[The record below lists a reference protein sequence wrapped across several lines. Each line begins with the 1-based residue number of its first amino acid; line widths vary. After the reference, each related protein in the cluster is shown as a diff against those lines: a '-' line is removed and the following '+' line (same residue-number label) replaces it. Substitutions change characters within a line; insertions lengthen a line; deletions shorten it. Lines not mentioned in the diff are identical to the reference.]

1 MQNQKPSQNFLT
13 TQKTPNTQSKTK
25 QNKTAK
31 QKTNYQT
38 KQNKKTLYKTQIK
51 PPELLGNRTIQ
62 INRKYYPLKKKK
74 KKQPPKISERS
85 LFSFL
90 FILVA
95 ILT

>member
-38 KQNKKTLYKTQIK
+38 KQKNPLYKTQIK

-74 KKQPPKISERS
+74 QPPKISERS